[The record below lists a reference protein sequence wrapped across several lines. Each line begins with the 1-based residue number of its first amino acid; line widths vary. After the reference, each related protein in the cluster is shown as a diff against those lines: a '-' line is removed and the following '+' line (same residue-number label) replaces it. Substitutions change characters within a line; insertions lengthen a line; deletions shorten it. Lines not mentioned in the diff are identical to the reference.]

1 MKLTTPITACAVVAA
16 MLGLDSPVGI
26 AAAGA
31 AAFLA
36 LVGVADRFEA
46 RYGYRWG
53 TPEESLEDLPKV
65 RDPFEKE

>member
-1 MKLTTPITACAVVAA
+1 MKLTTPIITCAAVAA
-16 MLGLDSPVGI
+16 MFGLDSPLGL

-36 LVGVADRFEA
+36 LIGIADRFET

-53 TPEESLEDLPKV
+53 TPEEGLEDLPKV